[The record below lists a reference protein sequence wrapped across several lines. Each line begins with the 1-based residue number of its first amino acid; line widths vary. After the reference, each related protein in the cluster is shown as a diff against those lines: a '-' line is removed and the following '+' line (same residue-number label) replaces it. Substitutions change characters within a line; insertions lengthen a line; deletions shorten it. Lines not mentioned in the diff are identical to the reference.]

1 MAEKEERVLKANEIT
16 LNLNQTKQL
25 SDSSISPNQIS
36 NIQAKQLSDK
46 PLKDIRA
53 NTMKID
59 TSKIKILTLS
69 ASMSSLIGVIPE
81 RQSSIPPN
89 IEE

>member
-1 MAEKEERVLKANEIT
+1 P
-16 LNLNQTKQL
+16 NQISNIQAKQL